1 MNGQV
6 GKTTLMPEGVAV
18 TTLPN
23 GLIVASDF
31 MPGIETVSVGV
42 WVGVG
47 TRHEPQP
54 LNGVSHLLEH
64 MAFKGT
70 ERRSAIDIAVEI
82 ESVGGNLNAYTGRE
96 RTCYYAKMLADDL
109 PLALDILAD
118 ILLNSRFDANELERE
133 RHVILQE
140 IGQAE
145 DTPDDIVFDHFQ
157 EAAYPG
163 QALGWPV
170 LGRSEVIERITR
182 EDVAGYMRRHY
193 GARGTIVAAA
203 GRVDHDALVRQ
214 VTELF
219 GGMQPVGETAF
230 EPGHYRGGESRVDRS
245 LEQLHLVLG
254 FEGVGY
260 RDPDYYALGVLSSL
274 YGGGMSSRLFQE
286 IREIRGLAYSV
297 YSFIQSYGDGGL
309 FGVYAGTSAEEAAQV
324 AEIVADELRNLPER
338 VTEAE
343 IARAR
348 AQMRAD
354 LLMGR
359 ESTSSRA
366 EQLSGQLFAYGK
378 PIATAT
384 LLEKIDA
391 VDRDAIARLARRLSA
406 SPLTLAAIG
415 PTGKVPAIDAI
426 AARLQ

>member
-1 MNGQV
+1 MRGVENV
-6 GKTTLMPEGVAV
+6 GV
-18 TTLPN
+18 TRLAN
-23 GLIVASDF
+23 GLTVATDF

-47 TRHEPQP
+47 TRHEPEK
-54 LNGVSHLLEH
+54 LNGISHLLEH

-70 ERRSAIDIAVEI
+70 DRRSAIDIAIEI

-118 ILLNSRFDANELERE
+118 ILQHSKFDAAELERE

-157 EAAYPG
+157 ETAYPD

-170 LGRSEVIERITR
+170 LGRSDVIRALDRDT
-182 EDVAGYMRRHY
+182 VADYMSAHY
-193 GARGTIVAAA
+193 GAKSMIVAAA
-203 GRVDHDALVRQ
+203 GRVDHEDFVRR
-214 VTELF
+214 VEALF
-219 GGMQPVGETAF
+219 GGVKAVNGEVPM
-230 EPGHYRGGESRVDRS
+230 PGRYRGGDRRIERP
-245 LEQLHLVLG
+245 LEQVHLVLG

-260 RDPDYYALGVLSSL
+260 RDPDYYGLSVLSSL

-297 YSFIQSYGDGGL
+297 YSFASSYHDGGL
-309 FGVYAGTSAEEAAQV
+309 FGVYAGTSAEQV
-324 AEIVADELRNLPER
+324 AEVATIATDELRFLPER
-338 VTEAE
+338 VTDVE

-348 AQMRAD
+348 AQLRAD

-359 ESTSSRA
+359 ESTGSRA
-366 EQLSGQLFAYGK
+366 EQLSGQLFVYGR
-378 PIATAT
+378 PMDTAEV
-384 LLEKIDA
+384 LARIDA
-391 VDRDAIARLARRLSA
+391 VDRDAVARIAQRLIASPPTVTSIGPSGNVPTADAITARLA
-406 SPLTLAAIG
+406 
-415 PTGKVPAIDAI
+415 
-426 AARLQ
+426 

>member
-1 MNGQV
+1 MNGV
-6 GKTTLMPEGVAV
+6 ESIGVTRLA
-18 TTLPN
+18 N
-23 GLIVASDF
+23 GITVATDF

-47 TRHEPQP
+47 TRHEPEK
-54 LNGVSHLLEH
+54 LNGISHLLEH

-70 ERRSAIDIAVEI
+70 ERRSAIDIAIEI

-118 ILLNSRFDANELERE
+118 ILQHSKFDAAELERE

-157 EAAYPG
+157 ETAYPD

-170 LGRSEVIERITR
+170 LGRSNVIRGLDRDT
-182 EDVAGYMRRHY
+182 VAGYMSAHY
-193 GARGTIVAAA
+193 GAKSMIVAAA
-203 GRVDHDALVRQ
+203 GRVDHVDFVRR
-214 VTELF
+214 VESLF
-219 GGMQPVGETAF
+219 GSIKPTNSEVPT
-230 EPGHYRGGESRVDRS
+230 PGRYRGGDRRIERP
-245 LEQLHLVLG
+245 LEQVHLVLG

-260 RDPDYYALGVLSSL
+260 RDPDYYGLGVLSSL

-286 IREIRGLAYSV
+286 IREIRGLAYSI
-297 YSFIQSYGDGGL
+297 YSFASSYHDGGL
-309 FGVYAGTSAEEAAQV
+309 FGVYAGTSADEV
-324 AEIVADELRNLPER
+324 AEVVKIATDELRLLPER
-338 VTEAE
+338 VTDVE

-348 AQMRAD
+348 AQLRAD

-366 EQLSGQLFAYGK
+366 EQLSGQLFVYGR
-378 PIATAT
+378 PLDTAE
-384 LLEKIDA
+384 LLARIDA
-391 VDRDAIARLARRLSA
+391 VDRDAVARIAQRLIA
-406 SPLTLAAIG
+406 SPPTVTSIG
-415 PTGKVPAIDAI
+415 PSGNVPTADAI
-426 AARLQ
+426 AARLA

>member
-1 MNGQV
+1 MSSLDSVRVTKLPSGL
-6 GKTTLMPEGVAV
+6 TVATDV
-18 TTLPN
+18 
-23 GLIVASDF
+23 

-47 TRHEPQP
+47 TRHEPEL

-70 ERRSAIDIAVEI
+70 ERRSAMDIAAEI
-82 ESVGGNLNAYTGRE
+82 ESVGGHLNAYTGRE
-96 RTCYYAKMLADDL
+96 RTCYYAKMLAGDL

-118 ILLNSRFDANELERE
+118 ILQHSRFDPVELERE

-157 EAAYPG
+157 ETAYPN

-170 LGRSEVIERITR
+170 LGRAEVIGRLDR
-182 EDVAGYMRRHY
+182 GQVAGYMTEHY
-193 GARGTIVAAA
+193 GANGMIVAAA
-203 GRVDHDALVRQ
+203 GCVDHDDLVRR
-214 VTELF
+214 VGELF
-219 GGMQPVGETAF
+219 ADVTPRNGAAVTPGRYAGG
-230 EPGHYRGGESRVDRS
+230 DRRIERQ
-245 LEQLHLVLG
+245 LEQLHVVIG
-254 FEGVGY
+254 FEGLGY
-260 RDPDYYALGVLSSL
+260 RDPDYHALGVLSAL

-297 YSFIQSYGDGGL
+297 YSFISAYADGGL
-309 FGVYAGTSAEEAAQV
+309 FGVYAGTSAEEVGQV
-324 AEIVADELRNLPER
+324 ADIVADELTKLPER
-338 VTEAE
+338 VEEAE

-366 EQLSGQLFAYGK
+366 EQLSGHLFAYGE
-378 PIATAT
+378 PIATEI
-384 LLEKIDA
+384 LLDKIDA
-391 VDRDAIARLARRLSA
+391 VDRDAIARVARRLMKSRPTVA
-406 SPLTLAAIG
+406 SIG
-415 PTGKVPAIDAI
+415 PVGPVPAADRLAE
-426 AARLQ
+426 RLQ